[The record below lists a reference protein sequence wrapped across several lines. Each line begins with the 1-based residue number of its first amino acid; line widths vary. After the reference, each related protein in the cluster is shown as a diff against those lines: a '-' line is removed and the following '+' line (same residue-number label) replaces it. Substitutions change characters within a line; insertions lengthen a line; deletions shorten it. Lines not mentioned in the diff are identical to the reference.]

1 MRRSSLR
8 QASRTGDG
16 AACHEQ
22 SLLLYYCQHSGLPS
36 LHQIHPVK
44 CCLQSSR
51 LSLSMSS
58 QIFQIP
64 PPNQF
69 QRFLLNHCHINDPA
83 SLVLA
88 VFPHWQNVWAK
99 QCKGGD
105 MYLCALSQK
114 CQSITQNDTVKRIL
128 IRNSNIHVNASFVSL
143 LRSGVFCIC
152 GITVITVTWEYPAWS
167 LLSAYLTVVLF
178 PENVRLARCLQSSR
192 FPIRDDSL
200 LHTGRAG
207 LCFVLRL
214 NKFRSW
220 FENVWGFLFVLVKA
234 MIGQ

>member
-114 CQSITQNDTVKRIL
+114 CQSITQGRQQLTLTARKQTEQMPALCCIGSYGCGMLNCL
-128 IRNSNIHVNASFVSL
+128 FNSCSINENIYIFFQL
-143 LRSGVFCIC
+143 SG
-152 GITVITVTWEYPAWS
+152 S
-167 LLSAYLTVVLF
+167 
-178 PENVRLARCLQSSR
+178 
-192 FPIRDDSL
+192 
-200 LHTGRAG
+200 
-207 LCFVLRL
+207 
-214 NKFRSW
+214 
-220 FENVWGFLFVLVKA
+220 
-234 MIGQ
+234 

>member
-1 MRRSSLR
+1 MTWECRVEARECFLEE
-8 QASRTGDG
+8 AMW
-16 AACHEQ
+16 
-22 SLLLYYCQHSGLPS
+22 
-36 LHQIHPVK
+36 V
-44 CCLQSSR
+44 CL
-51 LSLSMSS
+51 
-58 QIFQIP
+58 
-64 PPNQF
+64 
-69 QRFLLNHCHINDPA
+69 
-83 SLVLA
+83 
-88 VFPHWQNVWAK
+88 
-99 QCKGGD
+99 
-105 MYLCALSQK
+105 YLCSPLFSRIGLASATNK
-114 CQSITQNDTVKRIL
+114 SITQNDTVKRIL

-220 FENVWGFLFVLVKA
+220 FENVWGFLFVLVLFLFRKCLPL
-234 MIGQ
+234 